1 MVTSARLIRLS
12 TLLAAVG
19 LAAAALPQ
27 TLSPDRYLDQ
37 FIDRRVSPRE
47 DFFHYAVGKWL
58 REHPIPRSEA
68 SWGVGDVVR
77 EEVYQRL
84 LDIAKTSAG
93 AGATDGSLE
102 QKVGDFWTAAMD
114 SVGNAREGLA
124 PLDSEFTRIGAIA
137 DLAALEAEI
146 ARLQHLGVDAL
157 YTLFIDQDE
166 RHSDRYA
173 VHLFQGGLGLPNRDY
188 YFDADARGRRIRR
201 EYIRHVAQMFRL
213 LGDPPRAADAQAATV
228 MAIETELAGT
238 SRKLEDLRDPIR
250 NYNDMTLDSLGK
262 VAPSVRWRDHLA
274 NAGITGVDRVVVGQ
288 PEFFGQVERS
298 LRGRSLAE
306 WKTYLRWHLV
316 HAFAGEAGGKFDAE
330 QFRFYGTILNGTP
343 EQRPRWKRVLDFEES
358 YLGDALGQLYVK
370 RYFSAAT
377 KERYTRLTGEIFDAF
392 GERIRRLGWMTPP
405 TKERALRKLEVVAR
419 KVGYPERWKD
429 YSAYRVERG
438 SFLANA
444 VRGSRWRSDYAIA
457 KLHRP
462 VDRTEWNMTPQTY
475 NAYYNSSNNEIVLPA
490 AVFGLPGIADSAVD
504 DAIVYGYAGG
514 TTIGHEITHG
524 FDDYGRQF
532 DEHGN
537 LDDWW
542 TAEDAKEFNRRA
554 LGIVRQFNQYVAV
567 DHLHVNGAA
576 TQGENIADLGGISI
590 AWDAFTR
597 TEQYRRGEKIGG
609 LTPAQRFFLGWALGW
624 MVQLRPEYTAVLV
637 KTDVHAPAPLRVIGP
652 ASNMVPFYQAYGVR
666 PGDRMYRADSVRVA
680 IW

>member
-1 MVTSARLIRLS
+1 MVRRAAALRLA

-19 LAAAALPQ
+19 LVAALPRA
-27 TLSPDRYLDQ
+27 TDPGRYLDQ
-37 FIDRRVSPRE
+37 FIDRRVSPRQ

-84 LDIAKTSAG
+84 LGIARSAAAAG
-93 AGATDGSLE
+93 APEGSVE
-102 QKVGDFWTAAMD
+102 QKVGDFWAAAMD
-114 SVGNAREGLA
+114 SAGNARDGLA
-124 PLDSEFTRIGAIA
+124 PLDSEFTRIAAIG
-137 DLAALEAEI
+137 DQAALETEI
-146 ARLQHLGVDAL
+146 ARLQRLGVGAL
-157 YTLFIDQDE
+157 YALFIAQDE

-173 VHLFQGGLGLPNRDY
+173 VHLWQGGLGLPDRDY
-188 YFDADARGRRIRR
+188 YFDRDTRAARIRR
-201 EYIRHVAQMFRL
+201 EYRGHVARMFRL
-213 LGDPPRAADAQAATV
+213 LGDSGRAADARAATV
-228 MAIETELAGT
+228 LAMETELAGA

-250 NYNDMTLDSLGK
+250 NYNGMSLDSLRS
-262 VAPSVRWRDHLA
+262 VTPSLRWRDHLE

-288 PEFFGQVERS
+288 PEFFAQAERS
-298 LRGRSLAE
+298 LRHRPLE
-306 WKTYLRWHLV
+306 DWKAYLRWHLA
-316 HAFAGEAGGKFDAE
+316 HAFAAEAGGKFDAE
-330 QFRFYGTILNGTP
+330 QFRFYGTVLNGTP
-343 EQRPRWKRVLDFEES
+343 EQRPRWKRVLDFEEA
-358 YLGDALGQLYVK
+358 YLGDALGQLYVQH
-370 RYFSAAT
+370 YFSAAT
-377 KERYTRLTGEIFDAF
+377 KERYTRLTGEIFEAF
-392 GERIRRLGWMTPP
+392 RQRIGRLDWMTAP
-405 TKERALRKLEVVAR
+405 TKERALRKLAAVAR

-444 VRGSRWRSDYAIA
+444 VRGSRWRSEYAVA

-462 VDRTEWNMTPQTY
+462 VDRTEWDMTPQTY
-475 NAYYNSSNNEIVLPA
+475 NAYYNPSNNEIVLPA
-490 AVFGLPGIADSAVD
+490 AVFALPGIADSAVD

-524 FDDYGRQF
+524 FDDQGRQF

-542 TAEDAKEFNRRA
+542 TPVDAREFDRRA
-554 LGIVRQFNQYVAV
+554 RAIVRQFDGYVAV

-597 TEQYRRGEKIGG
+597 TAQYQRGEKIGG

-624 MVQLRPEYTAVLV
+624 MVQIRPEFSAVLV
-637 KTDVHAPAPLRVIGP
+637 KTDVHAPAPFRVIGP
-652 ASNMVPFYQAYGVR
+652 VSNLVPFYQAYRVR
-666 PGDRMYRADSVRVA
+666 PGDRMYRPDSVRVA

>member
-1 MVTSARLIRLS
+1 MVKPAVVTSLAG
-12 TLLAAVG
+12 LLALS
-19 LAAAALPQ
+19 LAASVPPKPPA
-27 TLSPDRYLDQ
+27 PDRYLDQ

-77 EEVYQRL
+77 EEIYQQL
-84 LDIAKTSAG
+84 LDIARSSAA
-93 AGATDGSLE
+93 AGATAGSVE

-114 SVGNAREGLA
+114 SVGNAREGFA

-137 DLAALEAEI
+137 DQAGVEAEI
-146 ARLQHLGVDAL
+146 GRLQHLGIDAL
-157 YTLFIDQDE
+157 YGMFVMQDR

-173 VHLFQGGLGLPNRDY
+173 LYLWQGGLGLPDRDY
-188 YFDADARGRRIRR
+188 YFDSGARMRRIRR
-201 EYIRHVAQMFRL
+201 EYTAHVSRMFRL
-213 LGDPPRAADAQAATV
+213 LGDSARAAEAKAAKV
-228 MAIETELAGT
+228 MAMETELAGA
-238 SRKLEDLRDPIR
+238 SRKLENLRDPIK
-250 NYNDMTLDSLGK
+250 NYNSLTLDSLGK
-262 VAPSVRWRDHLA
+262 VTPSIRWRDHLA
-274 NAGITGVDRVVVGQ
+274 QGGIRDLDQVVVGQ
-288 PEFFGQVERS
+288 PEFFAQVERS
-298 LRGRSLAE
+298 LRRHSLDD
-306 WKTYLRWHLV
+306 WKTYLRWQLA
-316 HAFAGEAGGKFDAE
+316 HAFAAQAGGRFDAE
-330 QFRFYGTILNGTP
+330 QFRFYGTVLRGTA
-343 EQRPRWKRVLDFEES
+343 EQRPRWKRALDFEEQ
-358 YLGDALGQLYVK
+358 YLGDGLGRLYVQ

-377 KERYTRLTGEIFDAF
+377 KERYTKLTGEIFDAF
-392 GERIRRLGWMTPP
+392 RQRIRRLDWMTPP
-405 TKERALRKLEVVAR
+405 TKERALRKLNAVIP
-419 KVGYPERWKD
+419 KVGYPEKWKD
-429 YSAYRVERG
+429 YSAYQVERG

-444 VRGSRWRSDYAIA
+444 TRGSRWQTDYAIA

-475 NAYYNSSNNEIVLPA
+475 NAYYAWSNNEIVLPA
-490 AVFGLPGIADSAVD
+490 AVFALPGIADSAVD
-504 DAIVYGYAGG
+504 DAIIYGYAGG

-524 FDDYGRQF
+524 FDDEGRKF

-542 TAEDAKEFNRRA
+542 TAEDAREFDRRA
-554 LGIVRQFNQYVAV
+554 EGIVRQFNQYVAV

-590 AWDAFTR
+590 AWDAFTH

-609 LTPAQRFFLGWALGW
+609 FTPAQRFFLGWALGW
-624 MVQLRPEYTAVLV
+624 MVQIRPEYTAVLV

-652 ASNMVPFYQAYGVR
+652 VSNMVPFYQAYGVG
-666 PGDRMYRADSVRVA
+666 PGDRMYRPDSVRVV

>member
-1 MVTSARLIRLS
+1 MVRRAIVFRMGA
-12 TLLAAVG
+12 LLGAVC
-19 LAAAALPQ
+19 LAAAALPKP
-27 TLSPDRYLDQ
+27 TGPERYLDQ
-37 FIDRRVSPRE
+37 FIDPRVSPRQ

-58 REHPIPRSEA
+58 RKHPIPRSEA

-77 EEVYQRL
+77 EEVYRRL
-84 LDIAKTSAG
+84 LDIARTAAAG
-93 AGATDGSLE
+93 GAPAGSVE
-102 QKVGDFWTAAMD
+102 QKVGDFWAAAMD

-124 PLDSEFTRIGAIA
+124 PLDSEFARIAAIG
-137 DLAALEAEI
+137 DRPALETEI
-146 ARLQHLGVDAL
+146 ARLQHLGVGAL
-157 YTLFIDQDE
+157 YALFIIQDE
-166 RHSDRYA
+166 RHSDQYA
-173 VHLFQGGLGLPNRDY
+173 VHLYQGGLGLPDRDY
-188 YFDADARGRRIRR
+188 YFDADARGRHIRR
-201 EYIRHVAQMFRL
+201 EYTRHVARMFRL
-213 LGDPPRAADAQAATV
+213 LGDSPHAADAHAATV
-228 MAIETELAGT
+228 MALETDLAGA
-238 SRKLEDLRDPIR
+238 SRKLEDLRDPIK
-250 NYNDMTLDSLGK
+250 NYHGMTLDSLGT
-262 VAPSVRWRDHLA
+262 VTPSLRWRSHLA
-274 NAGITGVDRVVVGQ
+274 DAGVTGVDRVVVGQ
-288 PEFFGQVERS
+288 PEFFAQVERS
-298 LRGRSLAE
+298 LRRRSLDD
-306 WKTYLRWHLV
+306 WKTYLRWHLA
-316 HAFAGEAGGKFDAE
+316 HAFAAEAGGKFDAE
-330 QFRFYGTILNGTP
+330 QFRFYGTVLNGTP

-377 KERYTRLTGEIFDAF
+377 KERYTGLTGEIFDAF
-392 GERIRRLGWMTPP
+392 RERIRRLDWMTPP
-405 TKERALRKLEVVAR
+405 TKERALRKLEAVVQ

-429 YSAYRVERG
+429 YSGYQVERG

-444 VRGSRWRSDYAIA
+444 VRGSRWRSEYAIA

-462 VDRTEWNMTPQTY
+462 VDRTEWTMTPQTY
-475 NAYYNSSNNEIVLPA
+475 NAYYNPSNNEIVLPA
-490 AVFGLPGIADSAVD
+490 AVFALPGIADSAVD

-524 FDDYGRQF
+524 FDDQGRQF

-542 TAEDAKEFNRRA
+542 SAEDAREFNRRA
-554 LGIVRQFNQYVAV
+554 QGIVRQFNQYVAV

-597 TEQYRRGEKIGG
+597 TEEYRRGRKIGG

-624 MVQLRPEYTAVLV
+624 MVQIRPEYTAVLV

-652 ASNMVPFYQAYGVR
+652 VSNMVPFYQAYGVR

>member
-1 MVTSARLIRLS
+1 MVRRAAAIRLG
-12 TLLAAVG
+12 TLLAAVC
-19 LAAAALPQ
+19 LAAALPRP
-27 TLSPDRYLDQ
+27 TAPDRYLDQ
-37 FIDRRVSPRE
+37 FIDPRVNPRE

-84 LDIAKTSAG
+84 LDIAKTSASGG
-93 AGATDGSLE
+93 APDGSVE

-124 PLDSEFTRIGAIA
+124 PLDSEFARIAAVA
-137 DLAALEAEI
+137 DRPALETEI
-146 ARLQHLGVDAL
+146 ARLQHLGVGAL
-157 YTLFIDQDE
+157 YALFIEQDE
-166 RHSDRYA
+166 RQSDRYA
-173 VHLFQGGLGLPNRDY
+173 VHLYQGGLGLPNRDY

-201 EYIRHVAQMFRL
+201 EYTGHVARMFRL
-213 LGDPPRAADAQAATV
+213 LGDSAQAAKAHAATV
-228 MAIETELAGT
+228 MAMETELAGA
-238 SRKLEDLRDPIR
+238 SRKLEDLRDPIK
-250 NYNDMTLDSLGK
+250 NYNGMTLDSLEK
-262 VAPSVRWRDHLA
+262 VTPSVRWRDQLA
-274 NAGITGVDRVVVGQ
+274 NTGITGVNRVVVGQ

-298 LRGRSLAE
+298 LRGRSLE
-306 WKTYLRWHLV
+306 DWKTYLRWHLV
-316 HAFAGEAGGKFDAE
+316 HAFAAEAGGKFDAE
-330 QFRFYGTILNGTP
+330 QFHFYGTVLNGTP
-343 EQRPRWKRVLDFEES
+343 EQRPRWKRVLDFEEA
-358 YLGDALGQLYVK
+358 YLGDAMGQLYVK

-392 GERIRRLGWMTPP
+392 RERIGRLDWMTPP
-405 TKERALRKLEVVAR
+405 TKERALRKLHAVMR
-419 KVGYPERWKD
+419 KVGYAERWKD
-429 YSAYRVERG
+429 YSAYTVERG
-438 SFLANA
+438 SFLTNA
-444 VRGSRWRSDYAIA
+444 VRGSRWASDYAIA

-475 NAYYNSSNNEIVLPA
+475 NAYYNPSNNEIVLPA
-490 AVFGLPGIADSAVD
+490 AVFALPGIADSAVD

-524 FDDYGRQF
+524 FDDQGRQF

-554 LGIVRQFNQYVAV
+554 QRIVRQFNGYVAV

-609 LTPAQRFFLGWALGW
+609 FTPAQRFFLGWALGW
-624 MVQLRPEYTAVLV
+624 MVQIRPEYTAVLV

-652 ASNMVPFYQAYGVR
+652 VSNMVPFYRAYGVR
-666 PGDRMYRADSVRVA
+666 PGDRMYRADSVRVE